1 MTVPTDEINA
11 RTGAIIRRYR
21 QAKGQSVRQFAAQ
34 IGTSHVS
41 LSRVETGKQSLS
53 SAQLLVIA
61 KLLDIPLSEFS
72 ISDTSEERQQAD
84 QIMREMT
91 DILRTMV
98 RDFHLMEK
106 EFQDKVLELFA
117 IEWAHPDIARLR
129 PAIEEVAI
137 ELDGGGLTKKMINLA
152 NQLER

>member
-1 MTVPTDEINA
+1 MIVPTDALNA
-11 RTGAIIRRYR
+11 RTGAVIRRYR
-21 QAKGQSVRQFAAQ
+21 QAKGQSIRQLATQ
-34 IGTSHVS
+34 LGTSHVS
-41 LSRVETGKQSLS
+41 LSRAETGKQSLS

-61 KLLDIPLSEFS
+61 EMLDIPLSEFS

-91 DILRTMV
+91 DVLRTMV
-98 RDFHLMEK
+98 RDFHLKEQ
-106 EFQDKVLELFA
+106 EFQAKVLELFA

-137 ELDGGGLTKKMINLA
+137 ELEGGGLTKKMIALA